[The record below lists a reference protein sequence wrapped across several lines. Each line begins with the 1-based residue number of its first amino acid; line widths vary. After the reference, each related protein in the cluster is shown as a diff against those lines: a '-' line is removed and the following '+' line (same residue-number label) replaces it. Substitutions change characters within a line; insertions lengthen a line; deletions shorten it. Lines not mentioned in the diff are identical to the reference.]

1 MLRGQAETCSGSQA
15 SPQPGGSHGA
25 HLTTPSAPS
34 CLFPGSTYGCNLR
47 LELPRLLPGPRSTG
61 WQENSTFIYLFVGLL
76 VFDISQ
82 TRFKGFPGGARGKEP
97 ACQCRRCK
105 RPRFDPWVGKVPWR
119 RARQLTPV
127 FLPGESH
134 GQRAWRAT
142 VHSIAK
148 SQTRLKQLSTHAQIR
163 IKGKGKPHRVRQQ
176 NVISG

>member
-1 MLRGQAETCSGSQA
+1 MIWWDFLIHDEVRMLRGQAETCSGSQA

-105 RPRFDPWVGKVPWR
+105 RPRFDPWVGKISWR
-119 RARQLTPV
+119 RKWKPTRYSCLEKPVDRGLGNLTSYSPQ
-127 FLPGESH
+127 GHKESDL
-134 GQRAWRAT
+134 T
-142 VHSIAK
+142 EV
-148 SQTRLKQLSTHAQIR
+148 T
-163 IKGKGKPHRVRQQ
+163 
-176 NVISG
+176 